1 MIEREVTPQLR
12 RWFNKYPVLTITGP
26 RQSGK
31 TTLARQAFPHLR
43 YVDLEAP
50 DEQEAAT
57 VDPRGFLARYPDG
70 VILDEIQ
77 HVPELASYIKV
88 LVDAD
93 RRNGRFVL
101 TGSEQFGL
109 TKTISQSLVGRSAL
123 FRLWPF
129 TLAERRLAG
138 AAGGIDDILHSGFMP
153 RLHDEGLHPPRFFEE
168 YYREYVERDIL
179 RLGRISN
186 VRAFRN
192 VVRLLAGRVGQ
203 PVNLSSLSRDTGV
216 AHTTISEWLGV
227 LEACDIIFRLEP
239 YYANIRKR
247 ITKSPKLY
255 FVEVGLASH
264 LVRIKEPEDLWS
276 SPYRGQLFENAAVIE
291 AVKHCHNR
299 DLLPDFYFLRTGAG
313 FECDLLYERGDG
325 LVVIE
330 IKAGATL
337 NRAWFDR
344 LARAAQTIP
353 GVVETALVYGGAER
367 IERSGVPAVPID
379 RLSEL
384 LEALT
389 TRPEQTP
396 PGQPAV
402 HHTRNGES
410 HGEAAE

>member
-1 MIEREVTPQLR
+1 MIEREITPCLQ
-12 RWFNKYPVLTITGP
+12 RWFKKYPVLTITGP

-31 TTLARQAFPHLR
+31 TILAQQAFPHLR

-50 DEQEAAT
+50 DEQEAAAI
-57 VDPRGFLARYPDG
+57 DPRGFLARYPDG

-88 LVDAD
+88 AVDAD

-109 TKTISQSLVGRSAL
+109 TRTISQSLVGRSAL

-129 TLAERRLAG
+129 SLAERRLAG
-138 AAGGIDDILHSGFMP
+138 AAGGIDEILYSGFLP
-153 RLHDEGLHPPRFFEE
+153 RLHGEGLHPPRFLEE
-168 YYREYVERDIL
+168 YYREYVERDVL

-203 PVNLSSLSRDTGV
+203 PVNLTSLSRDTGV
-216 AHTTISEWLGV
+216 AHTTVAEWLNV
-227 LEACDIIFRLEP
+227 LEACDIIYRLEP

-247 ITKSPKLY
+247 ITKTPKLY

-264 LVRIKEPEDLWS
+264 LVRIKAPEDLWS

-291 AVKHCHNR
+291 AVKHCYNH

-325 LVVIE
+325 LVAIE

-337 NRAWFDR
+337 NQAWFDR
-344 LARAAQTIP
+344 LTRAARTIP
-353 GVVETALVYGGAER
+353 GVVATALVHGGAEVL
-367 IERSGVPAVPID
+367 ERSGVPAVPLD
-379 RLSEL
+379 KFGEL
-384 LEALT
+384 LDSLT
-389 TRPEQTP
+389 LRPERTSPTP
-396 PGQPAV
+396 LPGPRSRGGQ
-402 HHTRNGES
+402 
-410 HGEAAE
+410 HGEAAG